1 MKKILI
7 EYFNIIGFS
16 ITGIIF
22 GLSFFLLFI
31 NFYHY
36 KDVNTTYLKQDSD
49 FKVNQELKDKL
60 TKIKDNISSF
70 DPNKYQG
77 TEDIYSLS
85 SVKSR
90 LDICVSKV
98 DNDTFSS
105 LLDKQEINIKDV
117 YDMQQFYQIN
127 ISNECL
133 VKQLYEISIV
143 NESSKIQIKSLD
155 LVAPFWEDNI
165 EELIKSTDY
174 LQKVIKN
181 NSSYSFSSNSS
192 KMDLYDQTKDSYYT
206 LLNKYSEAID
216 YIYDVSVWYKEV
228 SK

>member
-1 MKKILI
+1 M
-7 EYFNIIGFS
+7 
-16 ITGIIF
+16 
-22 GLSFFLLFI
+22 
-31 NFYHY
+31 
-36 KDVNTTYLKQDSD
+36 
-49 FKVNQELKDKL
+49 
-60 TKIKDNISSF
+60 
-70 DPNKYQG
+70 
-77 TEDIYSLS
+77 
-85 SVKSR
+85 
-90 LDICVSKV
+90 

-105 LLDKQEINIKDV
+105 QLDKQEINIKDV